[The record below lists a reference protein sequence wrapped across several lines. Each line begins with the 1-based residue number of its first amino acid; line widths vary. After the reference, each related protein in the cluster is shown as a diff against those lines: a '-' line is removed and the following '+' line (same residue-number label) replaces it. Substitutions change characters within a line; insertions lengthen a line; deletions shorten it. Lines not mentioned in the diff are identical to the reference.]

1 MKLLSKKRKRVTETM
16 TVPDVRKQHE
26 AQGAE
31 YLVAT
36 AARRGL
42 QVVVCVLGH

>member
-1 MKLLSKKRKRVTETM
+1 MTV

-36 AARRGL
+36 AGRRGL
-42 QVVVCVLGH
+42 H